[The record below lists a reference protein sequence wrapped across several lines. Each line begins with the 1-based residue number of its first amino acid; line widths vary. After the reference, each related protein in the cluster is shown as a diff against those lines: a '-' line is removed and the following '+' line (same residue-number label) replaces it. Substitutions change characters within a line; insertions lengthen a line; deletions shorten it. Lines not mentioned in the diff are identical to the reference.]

1 MFVYSNIL
9 EKLYCFTSGKL
20 TLTPKNR
27 FLLTSLSERN
37 LGKSNYFPEARQNN
51 VTDLSFRILTKNG
64 MLLGNGDI
72 YTQSRPKIYITS

>member
-1 MFVYSNIL
+1 MLLTQNIL
-9 EKLYCFTSGKL
+9 EKLYCFTFGEININSKD
-20 TLTPKNR
+20 R